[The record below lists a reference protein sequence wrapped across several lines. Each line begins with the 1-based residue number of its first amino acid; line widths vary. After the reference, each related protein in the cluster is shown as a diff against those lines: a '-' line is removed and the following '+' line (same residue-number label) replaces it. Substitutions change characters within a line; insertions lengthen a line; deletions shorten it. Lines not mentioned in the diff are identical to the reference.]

1 MGAMVKRRIL
11 IYDRNTARGRI
22 LAGLLNSPEAEA
34 VAGASLSRISRQ
46 ALEDPAADIL
56 VAVVGPLDGTA
67 AKLLAG
73 LKRARP
79 GLSVIAG
86 TRHSNPE
93 FVVRMISAGTLDGA
107 ASPDDPL
114 GLFSAVRS
122 EIQKKEIEEQRTM
135 AARALRRLKLERSRT
150 DRHTRQLEEIYEA
163 TLENLMTALDVRDVE
178 TFGHSQTVAKYT
190 EALAGILG
198 ILDANKIEDLRKGAL
213 LHDIGKIAIPDAI
226 LNKPGPL
233 SAGEWDKVRLHPAL
247 GYGLIREIKLVPE
260 IGNIILFHHER
271 FDGSGYPRGL
281 AGADIP
287 REARIFAVADALDAI
302 TAHRPYRKPQDM
314 KAARKEIIR
323 NAGTHFDPQ
332 AVEAFCSLDLREWEK
347 IRYETTKQI
356 PLAAEFTRLV
366 SKAKK

>member
-1 MGAMVKRRIL
+1 MVKRRVL
-11 IYDRNTARGRI
+11 IYDRNTVRGQA
-22 LAGLLNSPEAEA
+22 LAGLMNSLKAEA
-34 VAGASLSRISRQ
+34 VSGPSLSRISRQ
-46 ALEDPAADIL
+46 ALEDPEADVL
-56 VAVVGPLDGTA
+56 VAVIGPLDGTA

-86 TRHSNPE
+86 ARSSNPR
-93 FVVRMISAGTLDGA
+93 VIVRMIDSGVLDGA
-107 ASPDDPL
+107 ASPDDPV
-114 GLFSAVRS
+114 GLFSAVRI
-122 EIQKKEIEEQRTM
+122 EIRKKEIEEQRAM
-135 AARALRRLKLERSRT
+135 ASRALRRLKLERSRT
-150 DRHTRQLEEIYEA
+150 DRHTRELEEIYES

-178 TFGHSQTVAKYT
+178 TFGHSRTVAKYT

-198 ILDANKIEDLRKGAL
+198 IRNIEKLEDLRKGAL

-233 SAGEWDKVRLHPAL
+233 SAAEWDKVRLHPAL

-271 FDGSGYPRGL
+271 FDGAGYPRGL
-281 AGADIP
+281 AGNDIP

-314 KAARKEIIR
+314 KSARKEIVR
-323 NAGTHFDPQ
+323 NAGTHFDPE
-332 AVEAFCSLDLREWEK
+332 AVNAFCSLDLREWEK

-356 PLAAEFTRLV
+356 PLTAEFTRLV